1 MTGPVQGLAK
11 DIAAIEAFGPN
22 PDHTFRMLRDRAYQQ
37 MVEAN
42 PVEKGKVDNRAASL
56 ENLYNLAAGKTEP
69 VPNPRVPTFFDRLR
83 ILMVASRLGS
93 ADTTDLSDEGTQRLD
108 AHPNNP

>member
-1 MTGPVQGLAK
+1 MTGQVQGGAK

-37 MVEAN
+37 MAEAK

-69 VPNPRVPTFFDRLR
+69 VAHPRAEQYFEGLR
-83 ILMVASRLGS
+83 SHRMASRPRTHVITEPSSSGKL
-93 ADTTDLSDEGTQRLD
+93 RL
-108 AHPNNP
+108 AAPSNGG